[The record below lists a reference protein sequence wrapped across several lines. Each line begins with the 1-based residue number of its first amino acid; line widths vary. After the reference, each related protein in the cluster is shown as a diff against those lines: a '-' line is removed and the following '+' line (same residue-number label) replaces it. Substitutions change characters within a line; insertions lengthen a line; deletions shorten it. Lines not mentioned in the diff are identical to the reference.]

1 MSTAVLDG
9 APPDSGGRS
18 SGRARHADGNTVD
31 DNTVDDNAGD
41 DIQQIPIIELRGIQR
56 TFITG
61 GGVEVR
67 ALRGID
73 LKIHV
78 GEFVAIVGQSGSGK
92 STMMNILGCLD
103 KPTAG
108 TYLFGGRDI
117 RDFGPDDL
125 AWLRREAFGFVFQ
138 SYNLLPHST
147 ALENVEIPAIYAG
160 LSGTER
166 RLKAEALLT
175 SLGLGE
181 RMDHRP
187 SQLSGG
193 QQQRV
198 SIARAMINGGNIIL
212 ADEPTG
218 ALDSKSGVEVI
229 NLLKSLARQGH
240 TVIIITH
247 DPKLAEHAD
256 RIIEFSDGVVIS
268 DRHRERPDARHGG
281 AQGGGHGSNSKLRDL
296 LMSRRAPSLLAGVG
310 EAIRMALSSLT
321 ANTFRTVLTL
331 LGIVI
336 GVASVVAMLAIGE
349 GASRTIVERISSIGT
364 NMLTL
369 QPARVE
375 GRRNAPSTLTFA
387 DADAIAEGVP
397 NVVGTLP
404 EIQGNYTVRF
414 GRQDYSTS
422 VTANTE
428 NMPEIRNWPLA
439 RGIYFSREDSETYA
453 SVAVLGATVADEM
466 FPDGSD
472 PLGEYILIRNVPF
485 QIIGVLTRKGGSGF
499 GGADQDDAV
508 FVPLKTGALRLFGT
522 NVARSISVAVED
534 IDQIS
539 TTEAN
544 LVEFMTV
551 RHGTQDFRVFN
562 SAELL
567 DTVSASQDVFTMLLG
582 SIGAISLLVG
592 GIGVMNI
599 MLVSVTERTRE
610 IGIRM
615 ATGARQFDILSQFL
629 SEAIVVSALGGL
641 LGVAIGVGIGL
652 LLERVGAPIAF
663 TSGPMILA
671 FCCAAGTGLV
681 FGFMPARKAARM
693 DPVMALANE

>member
-9 APPDSGGRS
+9 AQPDSGRRS
-18 SGRARHADGNTVD
+18 PGRAKQAD
-31 DNTVDDNAGD
+31 DNTAV

-160 LSGTER
+160 LNGTER

-256 RIIEFSDGVVIS
+256 RIIEFSDGVVVS
-268 DRHRERPDARHGG
+268 DRHRERPDVPR
-281 AQGGGHGSNSKLRDL
+281 GSNSKLREL
-296 LMSRRAPSLLAGVG
+296 LMSRRAPSPLAGVG

-321 ANTFRTVLTL
+321 ANTFRTILTL

-349 GASRTIVERISSIGT
+349 GASREIVERISSIGT

-375 GRRNAPSTLTFA
+375 GRRNAPSTLTFD
-387 DADAIAEGVP
+387 DADAIAESIP
-397 NVVGTLP
+397 NVLGTLP

-414 GRQDYSTS
+414 GRQDYSTT

-428 NMPEIRNWPLA
+428 SMPEIRSWPLA
-439 RGIYFSREDSETYA
+439 RGVYFTREDSETYA

-472 PLGEYILIRNVPF
+472 PLGEFILIRNVPF

-499 GGADQDDAV
+499 GGSDQDDAV

-522 NVARSISVAVED
+522 RVARSISVAVAD
-534 IDQIS
+534 IDQIG

-544 LVEFMTV
+544 LLEFMTV

-629 SEAIVVSALGGL
+629 SEAIVVSALGGI

-652 LLERVGAPIAF
+652 VLERVGAPIAF
-663 TSGPMILA
+663 TSGPMVLA

-693 DPVMALANE
+693 DPVVALANE

>member
-9 APPDSGGRS
+9 ALPDSGDRS
-18 SGRARHADGNTVD
+18 PSRAQRPDGNAHN
-31 DNTVDDNAGD
+31 NTVD

-160 LSGTER
+160 LNGTER

-175 SLGLGE
+175 SLGLGD

-229 NLLKSLARQGH
+229 NLLKGLARQGH

-268 DRHRERPDARHGG
+268 DRHRDRPDALHSG
-281 AQGGGHGSNSKLRDL
+281 AHGSNSKLREL
-296 LMSRRAPSLLAGVG
+296 LMSRRVPSPLAGVG

-321 ANTFRTVLTL
+321 ANTFRTILTL

-349 GASRTIVERISSIGT
+349 GAGQMIVERISSVGT

-375 GRRNAPSTLTFA
+375 GRRNAPSTLTFE
-387 DADAIAEGVP
+387 DADAVP
-397 NVVGTLP
+397 APHQRAGGWH
-404 EIQGNYTVRF
+404 QR
-414 GRQDYSTS
+414 
-422 VTANTE
+422 
-428 NMPEIRNWPLA
+428 
-439 RGIYFSREDSETYA
+439 
-453 SVAVLGATVADEM
+453 VL
-466 FPDGSD
+466 
-472 PLGEYILIRNVPF
+472 
-485 QIIGVLTRKGGSGF
+485 
-499 GGADQDDAV
+499 
-508 FVPLKTGALRLFGT
+508 LR
-522 NVARSISVAVED
+522 
-534 IDQIS
+534 
-539 TTEAN
+539 
-544 LVEFMTV
+544 
-551 RHGTQDFRVFN
+551 
-562 SAELL
+562 
-567 DTVSASQDVFTMLLG
+567 
-582 SIGAISLLVG
+582 
-592 GIGVMNI
+592 
-599 MLVSVTERTRE
+599 
-610 IGIRM
+610 
-615 ATGARQFDILSQFL
+615 
-629 SEAIVVSALGGL
+629 
-641 LGVAIGVGIGL
+641 
-652 LLERVGAPIAF
+652 APA
-663 TSGPMILA
+663 
-671 FCCAAGTGLV
+671 
-681 FGFMPARKAARM
+681 
-693 DPVMALANE
+693 